1 MQSRRTN
8 KKYPNGKPVIA
19 QHRFGVYGVV
29 DEQLGDP
36 DHRLGNDQLLQA
48 AEIGGIPAEVRVGP
62 LPQVGDDE
70 AGVLLVLSK
79 LGQNRQNDGHLD
91 DHRLTDGLI

>member
-1 MQSRRTN
+1 
-8 KKYPNGKPVIA
+8 
-19 QHRFGVYGVV
+19 
-29 DEQLGDP
+29 
-36 DHRLGNDQLLQA
+36 
-48 AEIGGIPAEVRVGP
+48 
-62 LPQVGDDE
+62 VGDDE